1 MKKQLKGR
9 DGANLYLADG
19 IMKLYSLG
27 ELEVLLLET
36 SNHFGSQD
44 KAKASFDHRKDLFDD
59 LSMLKT
65 IADEFHLGTI
75 ETCFKLKMFFV
86 HAAGRSVSVWS
97 MRHAM
102 KVNRKC
108 SLINQSK

>member
-86 HAAGRSVSVWS
+86 HAAGI
-97 MRHAM
+97 
-102 KVNRKC
+102 
-108 SLINQSK
+108 L